1 MMAQL
6 EDVEREVD
14 TIEEG
19 DARFVTLV
27 ACLKFMFADGVGCY
41 RLKGLL
47 HALP

>member
-19 DARFVTLV
+19 DAR
-27 ACLKFMFADGVGCY
+27 
-41 RLKGLL
+41 LKGLL